1 MGSRWTLKDVV
12 QGKPLHHPSH
22 PMFVHF
28 PVAFYFGALGLDVLS
43 RLGRFPAAPLA
54 ATWLLIGAFAGTVF
68 AALTGLVDWWGMV
81 PGSRK
86 RRWATWHM
94 LLQLTTL
101 GIFLVDFPS
110 GGRTVTSPKR
120 TFCGSGWRLWGSPCS
135 RWPSGSA
142 ACSCTGW
149 ACASRPRKG
158 PGPNAGEPPGAYV
171 LAVGRRTSKHVPR
184 PNSLVTFTV
193 PP

>member
-1 MGSRWTLKDVV
+1 MRSRWTLKDVV

-43 RLGRFPAAPLA
+43 RLGGFPAAPLA

-101 GIFLVDFPS
+101 GIFLVDFAIRWADRHQPEADS
-110 GGRTVTSPKR
+110 
-120 TFCGSGWRLWGSPCS
+120 LWIGL
-135 RWPSGSA
+135 
-142 ACSCTGW
+142 
-149 ACASRPRKG
+149 
-158 PGPNAGEPPGAYV
+158 E
-171 LAVGRRTSKHVPR
+171 AVGVCVLGVAQWVGGV
-184 PNSLVTFTV
+184 LVYRMGMRVSTTEGAGTERG
-193 PP
+193 

>member
-1 MGSRWTLKDVV
+1 
-12 QGKPLHHPSH
+12 
-22 PMFVHF
+22 MFVHF

-101 GIFLVDFPS
+101 GIFLVDFAIRWADRHQPEAVVLWI
-110 GGRTVTSPKR
+110 GLETVGVS
-120 TFCGSGWRLWGSPCS
+120 
-135 RWPSGSA
+135 
-142 ACSCTGW
+142 
-149 ACASRPRKG
+149 
-158 PGPNAGEPPGAYV
+158 V
-171 LAVGRRTSKHVPR
+171 LAVAQ
-184 PNSLVTFTV
+184 
-193 PP
+193 